1 VRSVTLSDLARRLGG
16 DLEGDPQ
23 VTVAGVAPLHTAG
36 PEHVSFLSDSRYVSS
51 LQETSAGAVI
61 VARDTEAGG
70 LNLIRVDNPYLGFAK
85 AMELIYADPYKATGI
100 SDDSF
105 IHQQVRVGE
114 EPSIYPYAVVCE
126 GAVMGDRVT
135 LMPGAY
141 VGPGATV
148 GDDTIIHPNVVL
160 EKGTQI
166 GHRVII
172 HAGTVVGSDGFG
184 FATEGSVHKKIIHR
198 GIVKIEDDVEI
209 GACCTIDR
217 AVFGETVIGQ
227 GSKLDNLVH
236 IAHNA
241 RTGRNCLLTGQ
252 TGLAG
257 SAEIGD
263 SVVMAG
269 QSGVGGHLKVGS
281 GTIIMARAGVTKDA
295 PPGARLAG
303 FPATDNSAWKKS
315 SAVFNRLDDLR
326 KRVVMLEKELSK
338 IRGANGE
345 EEKG

>member
-1 VRSVTLSDLARRLGG
+1 MRPITLSDLSRKLGG

-36 PEHVSFLSDSRYVSS
+36 PDNVSFLSDSRNASL

-61 VARDTEAGG
+61 VARDIEAGG

-85 AMELIYADPYKATGI
+85 AMELFYAEPHEPAGI
-100 SDDSF
+100 SDGSF
-105 IHQQVRVGE
+105 IHQKARIGK
-114 EPSIYPYAVVCE
+114 EPSIHHYAVVCE
-126 GAVMGDRVT
+126 GAVIGDRVT
-135 LMPGAY
+135 LMPGVY
-141 VGPGATV
+141 VGPAVTV

-160 EKGTQI
+160 EKGTRI

-184 FATEGSVHKKIIHR
+184 YAPEGSVHKKIIHR

-209 GACCTIDR
+209 GAGCTIDR
-217 AVFGETVIGQ
+217 AVFGETVIGR

-241 RTGRNCLLTGQ
+241 RTGQNCLMTGQ

-263 SVVMAG
+263 NVVMAG
-269 QSGVGGHLKVGS
+269 QSGVGGHIKVGS

-295 PPGARLAG
+295 PPGVRLAG
-303 FPATDNSAWKKS
+303 FPATDDSAWKKS
-315 SAVFNRLDDLR
+315 SAVFNRLDELR
-326 KRVVMLEKELSK
+326 KRIVMLEKELSK
-338 IRGANGE
+338 IHGGSGE
-345 EEKG
+345 EENG